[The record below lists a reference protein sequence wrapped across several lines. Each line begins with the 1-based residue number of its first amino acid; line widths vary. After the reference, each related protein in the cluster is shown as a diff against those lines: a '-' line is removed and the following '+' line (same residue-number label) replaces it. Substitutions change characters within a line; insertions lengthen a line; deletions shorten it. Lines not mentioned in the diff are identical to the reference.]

1 MRIRKEKTMHKFSGK
16 WITDKDFAE
25 PLSEDVEAKKMPM
38 SSHILFRTRFV
49 WDKAGRVRLYFSADD
64 YCKVYVNGKLAA
76 QGPAPCY
83 THHTYYVSKD
93 ITKYLQNGENV
104 IAFHTYYQGLVNR
117 VWVSGDSRH
126 GLIFDV
132 FSSGRLLVC
141 SDERVLCARHTGYS
155 ISHIVGYDTQFM
167 ENYDSRADETGF
179 EMPAYD
185 DSSWTNAALR
195 KEAAYRLF
203 PQPSKN
209 LVYETMLPKKTERS
223 VGPLYDFGQEFVG
236 NPYIRA
242 RGNAGDRVEIR
253 LAEELDA
260 DGNARY
266 QMRCNCDYKEMWT
279 LSGKT
284 DAFLPFDYKAFRYM
298 QLVCPPTVEILAVEG
313 RARHYPFRLIRRCGY
328 SDERKQKIFD
338 LCVNTLRYGL
348 QEGYLDCPSREKGQ
362 YFGDGA
368 WSALSHVYLT
378 GDTSLCKKFIENA
391 FESTGVDE
399 GMTAQGP
406 CAFVQ
411 KIAEFPL
418 FVVILLKGYLHLTGD
433 DKFVRKQK
441 KKVTDLLRVYRD
453 RYFDREKGLLSVY
466 DRWNVVEWPASA
478 RDGYDFRLEQNET
491 VYGFHNVMNAYYLY
505 ALKVCR
511 ELYAEEI
518 IDTEQYERTYLESFY
533 DAEHHLFRD
542 SPESS
547 HTAIS
552 SQLFGVFLGLGDDTA
567 RDKLLEMIRQKRLTC
582 SNLFITPVLFLWLHK
597 AGYKELLSELLC
609 DEGAWLNMLKEGAT
623 TTFEA
628 FSKDQKV
635 NASLFHTM
643 FAFPVLFLGD
653 RDAF

>member
-1 MRIRKEKTMHKFSGK
+1 
-16 WITDKDFAE
+16 
-25 PLSEDVEAKKMPM
+25 
-38 SSHILFRTRFV
+38 
-49 WDKAGRVRLYFSADD
+49 
-64 YCKVYVNGKLAA
+64 
-76 QGPAPCY
+76 
-83 THHTYYVSKD
+83 
-93 ITKYLQNGENV
+93 
-104 IAFHTYYQGLVNR
+104 
-117 VWVSGDSRH
+117 
-126 GLIFDV
+126 
-132 FSSGRLLVC
+132 
-141 SDERVLCARHTGYS
+141 
-155 ISHIVGYDTQFM
+155 
-167 ENYDSRADETGF
+167 
-179 EMPAYD
+179 
-185 DSSWTNAALR
+185 
-195 KEAAYRLF
+195 
-203 PQPSKN
+203 
-209 LVYETMLPKKTERS
+209 
-223 VGPLYDFGQEFVG
+223 
-236 NPYIRA
+236 
-242 RGNAGDRVEIR
+242 
-253 LAEELDA
+253 
-260 DGNARY
+260 
-266 QMRCNCDYKEMWT
+266 
-279 LSGKT
+279 
-284 DAFLPFDYKAFRYM
+284 
-298 QLVCPPTVEILAVEG
+298 
-313 RARHYPFRLIRRCGY
+313 
-328 SDERKQKIFD
+328 
-338 LCVNTLRYGL
+338 
-348 QEGYLDCPSREKGQ
+348 
-362 YFGDGA
+362 
-368 WSALSHVYLT
+368 
-378 GDTSLCKKFIENA
+378 
-391 FESTGVDE
+391 
-399 GMTAQGP
+399 MTAQGP

-533 DAEHHLFRD
+533 DAEQHLFRD
-542 SPESS
+542 SPESG

-567 RDKLLEMIRQKRLTC
+567 RDKLLEMIRKKRLTC